1 LNVSTRTVN
10 VRTAAAYEL
19 RLGRGIAS
27 EALLAA
33 RKRSRFAVLS
43 DERVWALHGDKLG
56 AGDAPL
62 ITVPPGETSKSFE
75 QLERVL
81 DRLCEARLDRKSCL
95 VAFGGGVVG
104 DLGGLAAAL
113 YMRGIEVLQCPTT
126 LLAQVDS
133 SVGGKTAVNLRSG
146 KNLAGAFHQPAGVWI
161 DVDLLA
167 TLDEQEY
174 ASGLG
179 EVVKSAVLA
188 GETDFARLE
197 QNADALLARDPD
209 LLLDVVEACVRQKA
223 GVVEADEREAGPRRA
238 LNLGH
243 TLGHAI
249 ERAAGYGRVPHGVA
263 VAVGMLH
270 ACVRSAHE
278 GVLQDRDLPVRIRK
292 LCARLG
298 LPTGLEELRT
308 RSGAALSE
316 AELADAMRFD
326 KKGAVWIL
334 PVRLGEVRAVASR
347 E

>member
-1 LNVSTRTVN
+1 MSTRKVQ

-19 RLGRGIAS
+19 QLGRGIVAES
-27 EALLAA
+27 MRAA
-33 RKRSRFAVLS
+33 CERSSACILS
-43 DERVWALHGDKLG
+43 DERVWDLHGDKLH
-56 AGDAPL
+56 AGDTPV
-62 ITVPPGETSKSFE
+62 ITVPAGEKSKSFE

-81 DRLCEARLDRKSCL
+81 DAMSEARLDRRSCL

-104 DLGGLAAAL
+104 DLGGLASAL

-133 SVGGKTAVNLRSG
+133 SVGGKTAVNLRTG

-167 TLDEQEY
+167 TLDDQDY

-179 EVVKSAVLA
+179 EVVKSAVLS
-188 GETDFARLE
+188 GEEDFARLE
-197 QNADALLARDPD
+197 KNADALLRRDPD
-209 LLLDVVEACVRQKA
+209 LLLDVIEACVRQKA
-223 GVVEADEREAGPRRA
+223 AVVESDEREAGPRRA

-249 ERAAGYGRVPHGVA
+249 ERAAGYGRIPHGVA

-278 GVLQDRDLPVRIRK
+278 GVLQDRDLPARIRR
-292 LCARLG
+292 LCTRLG
-298 LPTGLEELRT
+298 LPTGLDELRT

-316 AELADAMRFD
+316 AELADAMQFD
-326 KKGAVWIL
+326 KKGALWIL
-334 PVRLGEVRAVASR
+334 PVRLGEVRAVASKG
-347 E
+347 

>member
-1 LNVSTRTVN
+1 MSARTVQ
-10 VRTAAAYEL
+10 VRTAAPYEL
-19 RLGRGIAS
+19 RLGRGIVHES
-27 EALLAA
+27 MRAA
-33 RKRSRFAVLS
+33 REYSAAAVLS
-43 DERVWALHGDKLG
+43 DDHVWKLHGDKLQ
-56 AGDAPL
+56 AGDARVV
-62 ITVPPGETSKSFE
+62 IVPQGERSKSFE

-81 DRLCEARLDRKSCL
+81 DALAEVRLDRRSCL

-104 DLGGLAAAL
+104 DLGGLASAL
-113 YMRGIEVLQCPTT
+113 FMRGIDVLQCPTT

-161 DVDLLA
+161 DVDLLT
-167 TLDEQEY
+167 TLDDQDY

-188 GETDFARLE
+188 GEADFARLE
-197 QNADALLARDPD
+197 QHAEALLRRDPD

-223 GVVEADEREAGPRRA
+223 AVVESDEREAGPRRA

-249 ERAAGYGRVPHGVA
+249 ERAAGYGRIPHGVA

-278 GVLQDRDLPVRIRK
+278 GVLQDRDLPARIRR

-298 LPTGLEELRT
+298 LPTGLDELRT

-316 AELADAMRFD
+316 AELADAMQFD
-326 KKGAVWIL
+326 KKGALWIL
-334 PVRLGEVRAVASR
+334 PVRLGEVRAVASKG
-347 E
+347 

>member
-1 LNVSTRTVN
+1 VSTRTVS

-19 RLGRGIAS
+19 KLGRGLVQ
-27 EALLAA
+27 EALNAA
-33 RKRSRFAVLS
+33 RERSRMAVLS

-56 AGDAPL
+56 HAEAPV
-62 ITVPPGETSKSFE
+62 ITVPAGETSKSFA

-81 DRLCEARLDRKSCL
+81 ESLSEARLDRLSCL

-113 YMRGIEVLQCPTT
+113 YMRGIEVMQCPTT

-133 SVGGKTAVNLRSG
+133 SVGGKTAVNLRTG
-146 KNLAGAFHQPAGVWI
+146 KNLAGIFHQPAGVWI
-161 DVDLLA
+161 DVDLLT
-167 TLDEQEY
+167 TLDEQDY

-179 EVVKSAVLA
+179 EVVKSAVLS

-197 QNADALLARDPD
+197 QNAEALLARDPD

-223 GVVEADEREAGPRRA
+223 SVVESDEREAGPRRA

-249 ERAAGYGRVPHGVA
+249 ERSAGYGTVPHGVA

-278 GVLQDRDLPVRIRK
+278 GVLQDRELPTRIRR
-292 LCARLG
+292 LCVRLG
-298 LPTGLEELRT
+298 LPTGIDELRT

-316 AELADAMRFD
+316 SELADAMQFD

-334 PVRLGEVRAVASR
+334 PVRLGEVRAVTPKG
-347 E
+347 

>member
-1 LNVSTRTVN
+1 MNTRTVR
-10 VRTAAAYEL
+10 VRTSSEYEL
-19 RLGRGIAS
+19 RLGRGLVA
-27 EALLAA
+27 ETVQAA
-33 RKRSRFAVLS
+33 RERSRFAVLS
-43 DERVWALHGDKLG
+43 DDRVWKLHGDKLN
-56 AGDAPL
+56 AGDATTVL
-62 ITVPPGETSKSFE
+62 VPPGEMSKSFD

-81 DRLCEARLDRKSCL
+81 EQLSDARLDRKSCL
-95 VAFGGGVVG
+95 IAFGGGVVG
-104 DLGGLAAAL
+104 DLAGLSAAL
-113 YMRGIEVLQCPTT
+113 FMRGIDVLQCPTT

-133 SVGGKTAVNLRSG
+133 SVGGKTAINLRTG
-146 KNLAGAFHQPAGVWI
+146 KNLVGAFHQPAGVWI

-167 TLDEQEY
+167 TLDDQDF

-179 EVVKSAVLA
+179 EVVKSAVLS
-188 GETDFARLE
+188 GEEDFARLE
-197 QNADALLARDPD
+197 AHADALLRRDPD

-223 GVVEADEREAGPRRA
+223 AVVESDEREAGPRRA

-278 GVLQDRDLPVRIRK
+278 GVLQDRDLPLRIRR

-298 LPTGLEELRT
+298 LPTGLDELRT

-316 AELADAMRFD
+316 AELADAMQFD

-334 PVRLGEVRAVASR
+334 PVRLGEVRAVASKG
-347 E
+347 